1 VFFVEL
7 PEDSV
12 FYVLGADE
20 AKGGDMTINNLRPI
34 CAACNGSMGTMS
46 MNEFTTQ
53 FFGWSI

>member
-1 VFFVEL
+1 M
-7 PEDSV
+7 